1 MNPEMMS
8 NANSKYSEGSIS
20 MTLKEIEDAKNKG
33 ILKKKTQEIESANK
47 RLDEY
52 NENRNNDIINL
63 EDPGV
68 SAEDLVR
75 KMREES
81 GKNQKTWH

>member
-1 MNPEMMS
+1 
-8 NANSKYSEGSIS
+8 